1 MAAIVGEDCG
11 YALSWKNS
19 VGEREWMVCTTLY
32 WVWGI
37 GYWVWGNGI
46 GYGVMVLGNGMG

>member
-19 VGEREWMVCTTLY
+19 VGEREWMVCTDIATHTVL
-32 WVWGI
+32 GM
-37 GYWVWGNGI
+37 GYWV
-46 GYGVMVLGNGMG
+46 LGMG